1 MTSAYLVTE
10 RETDLTLLR
19 KLLPA
24 ALVSDL
30 VFYATHGRSSV
41 YSAAGTL
48 LSDRSRP
55 VVIVLDAETQNP
67 TEIQEK
73 ISLANTLLLPA
84 APIDVPFRVLFAV
97 PTISS
102 ILSHDLT
109 TQALLDSHVGLSE
122 AIDRL
127 TPLQVQTLQQQ
138 PLIQQLIE
146 FLSSV
151 TRQIA

>member
-10 RETDLTLLR
+10 HESDLTLLR
-19 KLLPA
+19 KLLPVPIA
-24 ALVSDL
+24 SDL
-30 VFYATHGRSSV
+30 VFYATNGRSSV

-55 VVIVLDAETQNP
+55 VVIVLDAETQNAA
-67 TEIQEK
+67 EIQEK

-84 APIDVPFRVLFAV
+84 APLGVPFKVLLAP

-102 ILSHDLT
+102 ILT
-109 TQALLDSHVGLSE
+109 QNPETQALSNSQSNLVG
-122 AIDRL
+122 AIDHL
-127 TPLQVQTLQQQ
+127 TPSQIQTLQQHPVIQ
-138 PLIQQLIE
+138 ELID

-151 TRQIA
+151 VRQTA